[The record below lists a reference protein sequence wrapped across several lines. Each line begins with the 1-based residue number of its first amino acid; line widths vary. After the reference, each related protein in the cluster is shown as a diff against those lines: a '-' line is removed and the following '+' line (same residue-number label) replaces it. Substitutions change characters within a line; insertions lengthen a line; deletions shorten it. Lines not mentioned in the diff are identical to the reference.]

1 MGLLNVL
8 AVERERLLS
17 MSIAKN
23 TQKTYDSA
31 WIRYSDFALRSGVKN
46 TVPLCITDV
55 SYFIAFLSK
64 EGYAFSSVSSYVAGI
79 GFKHK
84 IAGFPDPTD
93 SFIIRK
99 MLEGLNRDIGHARDL
114 RLPITISHLQKIAT
128 ILPIITSSVFEAK
141 LFRAAFL
148 LAFFGFLRIGELAAD
163 SKACI
168 QNSVLLKS
176 DISVGMHE
184 GVSFITIC
192 FRVSKNNQCGAHQS
206 IVIRQQSCALL
217 CPVIAISD
225 YLNLAGDSDV
235 LFCHFDNSPLTRYQ
249 FSAMLKKAVEFCG
262 FNNADLFTSHSFRI
276 GAATSA
282 RMLGLS
288 DSEIQTMGRWRSNA
302 FHNYIRVPDFSH
314 AS

>member
-1 MGLLNVL
+1 
-8 AVERERLLS
+8 

-23 TQKTYDSA
+23 THKAYDSA
-31 WIRYSDFALRSGVKN
+31 WIRYVDFAQKSGVNN
-46 TVPLCITDV
+46 TVPLSITDV
-55 SYFIAFLSK
+55 SYFIAFLSN
-64 EGYAFSSVSSYVAGI
+64 ENYACSTVSSYVAGI

-99 MLEGLNRDIGHARDL
+99 MLEGLKRDIGRAKDL
-114 RLPITISHLQKIAT
+114 RLPLSISHLRKIVP
-128 ILPIITSSVFEAK
+128 ILPSIASSKFEAQ

-163 SKACI
+163 SKSSI

-176 DISVGMHE
+176 DIKFTMHE
-184 GVSFITIC
+184 GVSFVTLN

-206 IVIRQQSCALL
+206 IVIRQQSCAML

-225 YLNLAGDSDV
+225 YLNLVGDSGV

-288 DSEIQTMGRWRSNA
+288 DSEIQSMGRWRSNA
-302 FHNYIRVPDFSH
+302 FHNYIRIPDFSH